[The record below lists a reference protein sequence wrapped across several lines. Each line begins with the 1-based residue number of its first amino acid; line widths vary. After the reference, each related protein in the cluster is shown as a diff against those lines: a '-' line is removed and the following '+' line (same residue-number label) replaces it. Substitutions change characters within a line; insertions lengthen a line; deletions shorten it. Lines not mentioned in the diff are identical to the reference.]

1 MIMRAHTAAARMPTR
16 ASGFLPA
23 ILALF
28 AVLVPSRA
36 VPAPAGIPS
45 RRAALA
51 LAREEAAVLDTSNP
65 ATFIMVGSIL
75 FAIAM
80 VVALAFYPVI
90 TSSVKRGTTDANST
104 STNNNLLNLI
114 PTIFVIVLL
123 VAAIG
128 FLFVGI
134 RGFLHA

>member
-1 MIMRAHTAAARMPTR
+1 
-16 ASGFLPA
+16 
-23 ILALF
+23 
-28 AVLVPSRA
+28 
-36 VPAPAGIPS
+36 
-45 RRAALA
+45 
-51 LAREEAAVLDTSNP
+51 
-65 ATFIMVGSIL
+65 MVGSIL